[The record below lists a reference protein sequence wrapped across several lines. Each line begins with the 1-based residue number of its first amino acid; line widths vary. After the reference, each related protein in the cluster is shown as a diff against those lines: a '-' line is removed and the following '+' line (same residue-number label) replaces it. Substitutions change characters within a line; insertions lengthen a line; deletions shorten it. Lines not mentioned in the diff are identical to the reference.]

1 MIAALAA
8 ALLVWRAELLS
19 SGVPLLGNLLLY
31 FHPLYEQTTRQL
43 VAGHLPLWNPLE
55 ALGVP
60 LLADPQAGALA
71 PAHVLFRVL
80 PFAAAFRLNLLLDV
94 ALLASGGWLLARRLG
109 LRGAAAA
116 LAGAAAAGN
125 GFAFYHAGMIAHL
138 DSLALAPFVLLFWAA
153 GRGGWA
159 GLALA
164 LQLAGGHPFFA
175 YMTLVAALFLTP
187 PRPWRALAA
196 AALSAG
202 ALGALTVL
210 GAAALFSR
218 SGRAGAVDPAAVF
231 VYSLD
236 PDALWRMLFFPLW
249 NRAEG
254 AFVGDP
260 TITTFYVGPL
270 AAALALAGACRKGTA
285 RLAGLAGF
293 CLLMALGPYTPLY
306 PALLRALPGLSL
318 FRYPA
323 QWGGPASLALALL
336 CGGGLSL
343 LPRRARAFA
352 AAAIVADLALFCAR
366 PPAGRAGAAFLSAR
380 PQTLARPEL
389 AGGAR
394 VAHTERFFALEA
406 AAGNGAADWA
416 ARKAALAPSHA
427 SVFGVGELVSD
438 NIAASLDVRR
448 EAARALATGDRAAL
462 ARLGV
467 GLVVDSS
474 ADGRPELTPLS
485 PGPRA
490 VLVPGG
496 RARVVAERPGRVEL
510 EVEPAA
516 EGKLVLADAWA
527 PGWRA
532 YVDGRAEPAWPEG
545 ALISCGVPV
554 SAARVVLL
562 YRPLY
567 ARAGAALT
575 ALALAA
581 ALSAALAAA
590 RRSAA

>member
-8 ALLVWRAELLS
+8 ALVIWRAELLS

-43 VAGHLPLWNPLE
+43 VAGHIPLWNPLE

-80 PFAAAFRLNLLLDV
+80 PFAAAFRLNLLVDV
-94 ALLASGGWLLARRLG
+94 LLLASGGHLLARRLG

-116 LAGAAAAGN
+116 LAGAVAAGN
-125 GFAFYHAGMIAHL
+125 GFAFYHAGMIAHV

-187 PRPWRALAA
+187 PRPWKALASAALAA
-196 AALSAG
+196 AGAG
-202 ALGALTVL
+202 ALTLL

-218 SGRAGAVDPAAVF
+218 SARAGAVDPSAVF

-236 PDALWRMLFFPLW
+236 PDALWRMLVWPLW
-249 NRAEG
+249 NRMPD

-260 TITTFYVGPL
+260 TITSFYVGLP
-270 AAALALAGACRKGTA
+270 AAALALAGACRRGSA
-285 RLAGLAGF
+285 RFAGLAGF
-293 CLLMALGPYTPLY
+293 CLLMALGPFTPLY

-323 QWGGPASLALALL
+323 QWGGPAALALALL
-336 CGGGLSL
+336 CGAGVSL
-343 LPRRARAFA
+343 LSPRARALA
-352 AAAIVADLALFCAR
+352 ALAVVADLALFCAR
-366 PPAGRAGAAFLSAR
+366 PPAGRAEAAFLSAR
-380 PQTLARPEL
+380 PGTLSRPEL

-394 VAHTERFFALEA
+394 VAHTGRFFAAEA
-406 AAGNGAADWA
+406 EAGNGPADWV
-416 ARKAALAPSHA
+416 ARKIALAPSHA

-438 NIAASLDVRR
+438 NIAASALVRR
-448 EAARALATGDRAAL
+448 EAARALAAGDRAAL
-462 ARLGV
+462 SRLGV
-467 GLVVDSS
+467 GLVVDAG

-485 PGPRA
+485 AGPRA
-490 VLVPGG
+490 ALYPEG
-496 RARVVAERPGRVEL
+496 RARVIAERPGRVEL
-510 EVEPAA
+510 EVSPAA

-532 YVDGRAEPAWPEG
+532 YVDGRASPAWPEG
-545 ALISCGVPV
+545 ALLSCGVPV
-554 SAARVVLL
+554 SASRVVLL

-567 ARAGAALT
+567 ARAGAALA

-581 ALSAALAAA
+581 ALSAALSAA
-590 RRSAA
+590 RRAAA